1 MEWSIA
7 LACTLEKIAISRYLR
22 TSIQSA
28 IVALTSYAAGVKF
41 TTFFHSSSARIGAV
55 WCVVAGIVVLQASR
69 HETMK
74 ASILRL
80 VGTFVGAFVGAIYL
94 LLFPYNIWGMSIA
107 VGVTVLLSQI
117 LHVPDNGRLAAIT
130 VVIVLAFSA
139 ALPDL
144 NPWANAGLRF
154 FESCI
159 GASIAVLIVL
169 VWPNQEKP
177 GNQSN
182 VQK

>member
-1 MEWSIA
+1 
-7 LACTLEKIAISRYLR
+7 
-22 TSIQSA
+22 
-28 IVALTSYAAGVKF
+28 
-41 TTFFHSSSARIGAV
+41 
-55 WCVVAGIVVLQASR
+55 VAGIVVLQASR
-69 HETMK
+69 HETLN

-144 NPWANAGLRF
+144 NPWANAGLPFLSR
-154 FESCI
+154 
-159 GASIAVLIVL
+159 AL
-169 VWPNQEKP
+169 VPQLPYSSSSSGQIKKS

-182 VQK
+182 VQKQ